1 MIEKRRAWTVARL
14 FVVLV
19 AWPLS
24 APANDDLPAT
34 ADEIEEVVVTSQRRD
49 QPLVE
54 HAGNVAVMSA
64 DDIQDIGHQHIHE
77 LMTRLAGAWLSRGSG
92 QEHLTAIRSPVLSG
106 AGSCGSFLFLEDGI
120 PIRPSG
126 FCNVNQMFELNAEQA
141 ARVEVIRGP
150 GSALYGSN
158 ALHGIVNVLTPDFR
172 ERADSTF
179 AIETG
184 AHEFLRLRG
193 DFAGLLE
200 RRLQAA
206 ILYADDGGFREDSGY
221 RQAKLRLKGLWTS
234 GDSSEFSTVFTAT
247 DLQQETAGFII
258 GQDAY
263 KDTTLNRGNLN
274 PEAFRDASS
283 QRLYGTWRRS
293 LANVDIDVRPYLRH
307 SDMRFLQHFLPGQ
320 PLEEN
325 GHVSAGAMTALAFD
339 VNNKRFI
346 AGLDVEWS
354 ALFLTETQFGPTEG
368 SAFLIETRPEGK
380 HYDYEVSS
388 IAIAP
393 YLQTDITVSERL
405 TLSAGLRLEQI
416 RYDYDNRMPAGNL
429 RDDGTACGFGGC
441 LYTRPDSRSDSFF
454 NIAPKLAF
462 NYRWP
467 TGTALFGSLARG
479 FRAPQATEL
488 YRLQSGQQ
496 VADLDSET
504 LDSIELGLRRATD
517 RWSAEASIFVMQ
529 KRNSVL
535 RDAEGHNRS
544 DGKSR
549 HRGTEVQFDWQ
560 LRETLR
566 LEVDASFA
574 RHVYDFDAIAARG
587 EAFVAG
593 NDVDTAPRWLGNAE
607 LIFEPRKGTD
617 LALQWTSLG
626 EYFLDAANRFTY
638 PGHDLLNLRARFDLS
653 PRLSVTARL
662 NNLLDTAYADRAD
675 YAFGQYRYFPGRGRE
690 LFVELRYAPIAATAA
705 PVAPDALGNA
715 Q

>member
-1 MIEKRRAWTVARL
+1 MIEIKRTGRVARL
-14 FVVLV
+14 LVVLV
-19 AWPLS
+19 AWPIS
-24 APANDDLPAT
+24 APATDDLAAT
-34 ADEIEEVVVTSQRRD
+34 ASEIEEIVVTSQRRD
-49 QPLVE
+49 QPLLQ
-54 HAGNVAVMSA
+54 HAGNVTLVSA
-64 DDIQDIGHQHIHE
+64 DDIQNVGHQHIHE

-126 FCNVNQMFELNAEQA
+126 FCNVNQVFELNTEQA
-141 ARVEVIRGP
+141 AGIEVIRGP

-158 ALHGIVNVLTPDFR
+158 ALHGIVNVLTPDDR
-172 ERADSTF
+172 QRSDTTLAVEA
-179 AIETG
+179 G
-184 AHEFLRLRG
+184 AHDFLRLRG
-193 DFAGLLE
+193 DLQGLFE

-206 ILYADDGGFREDSGY
+206 VLYADDGGFRDDSGY
-221 RQAKLRLKGLWTS
+221 RQAKLRLKGHWAS
-234 GDSSEFSTVFTAT
+234 GKANAFSTVFTAT
-247 DLQQETAGFII
+247 DLRQETAGYIV

-263 KDTTLNRGNLN
+263 KDSALNRGNLN
-274 PEAFRDASS
+274 PEAFRNASS
-283 QRLYGTWRRS
+283 QRLYGIWRRS
-293 LANVDIDVRPYLRH
+293 LTNFDIDVRPYLRH

-339 VNNKRFI
+339 IDNKRFI
-346 AGLDVEWS
+346 AGIDVEWS
-354 ALFLTETQFGPTEG
+354 DMFLQETQFDPTQG
-368 SAFLIETRPEGK
+368 SAFLVETRPVGK

-393 YLQTDITVSERL
+393 YLQADITVSERL

-416 RYDYDNRMPAGNL
+416 RYDYDNRMQAGNL
-429 RDDGTACGFGGC
+429 RDDGTPCGFGGC
-441 LYTRPDSRSDSFF
+441 LYTRPASRSDHFF
-454 NIAPKLAF
+454 NVAPKLAF
-462 NYRWP
+462 SYQSQ

-504 LDSIELGLRRATD
+504 LDSVELGLRRATD
-517 RWSAEASIFVMQ
+517 RWSGEVSIFAMR

-535 RDAEGHNRS
+535 RDAEGYNS
-544 DGKSR
+544 SNGKSR
-549 HRGTEVQFDWQ
+549 HRGAEVQLDWQ
-560 LRETLR
+560 LHELLQ
-566 LEVDASFA
+566 LEVAASVA

-587 EAFVAG
+587 EAFIAG
-593 NDVDTAPRWLGNAE
+593 NDVDTAPRWLGSAE
-607 LIFEPRKGTD
+607 LIFEPRD
-617 LALQWTSLG
+617 DMALALQWTSTG
-626 EYFLDAANRFTY
+626 EYFLDAENRFTY
-638 PGHDLLNLRARFDLS
+638 PGHDLLNLRARFAVS

-690 LFVELRYAPIAATAA
+690 LFVELRFSPIVAAAELA
-705 PVAPDALGNA
+705 NA